1 MKQIYCPSNSIRR
14 RFGWFPV
21 LLGALLLCLLWAGA
35 KTGEAGENLYKIVGP
50 EQGQGGPQEVA
61 LSLQELES
69 MGVVETSSA
78 YFDRA
83 MHYQNSRFWA
93 LPLAKMV
100 DRYDPEGKSDA
111 LLLNCFD
118 DYQGIV
124 SVADIRRY
132 GLALATRIELG
143 ANSKPP
149 DWLRP
154 LLILV
159 PDGSAAPFQE
169 RFLTANIRELQF
181 VRLEDYYAPLR
192 RLAGASSQARE
203 GFKIFTDNCLYCHS
217 LKNRGGNKGGD
228 LTQSFD
234 FSQTAD
240 RKKFS
245 SAFLSF
251 HHKDNADK
259 QNLEQFVSS
268 QGLQKIMTFLVG
280 LGQRGK

>member
-1 MKQIYCPSNSIRR
+1 MSSRQ
-14 RFGWFPV
+14 RFGFFRV
-21 LLGALLLCLLWAGA
+21 LLGALFLCLIG
-35 KTGEAGENLYKIVGP
+35 TGVEGGETDEKPYKVVGP
-50 EQGQGGPQEVA
+50 GMGQGGHQEVL
-61 LSLQELES
+61 LSLKDLES
-69 MGVVETSSA
+69 MGAVETSST
-78 YFDRA
+78 YFDWA

-100 DRYDPEGKSDA
+100 DRYDPEGKSNA

-132 GLALATRIELG
+132 GLGLATRIELG
-143 ANSKPP
+143 AKSKRP
-149 DWLRP
+149 DWLMP

-159 PDGSAAPFQE
+159 PDGSGAPFQE

-192 RLAGASSQARE
+192 RLAGASLPSQE

-228 LTQSFD
+228 LTQNFD

-268 QGLQKIMTFLVG
+268 QGLQKIIAFLAG
-280 LGQRGK
+280 LGRKEK